1 MVVKKTSPDPV
12 SLRTTVIATLDKS
25 HRTSF
30 VNQPA
35 ENNVH
40 TDVVVVADNAPLT
53 PGTSAEEAAP
63 GAGNII
69 RDFTISPYA
78 SDPVAIDCG
87 PGLIT
92 YPVPKHLL
100 RSPKWLTTDG
110 GGTICLPGV
119 SAATGHTLVHYLYTG
134 TYQALEAKGEA
145 TAPPAHL
152 KFEQALSTFV
162 LASTYELQTLEI
174 LAKERIKMYGNRMA
188 LVEILDTARKEFSK
202 LAWSWFHEY
211 LQARAE
217 EQFDLDHTFFTS
229 TAFVE
234 SIGEGTLYRFM
245 MSHLLQIFS
254 GKLTHTLQSRKSHDL
269 GNKTPDAVLD
279 EIEGASVNTHS
290 CHCRHPTGVFGGEVI
305 GGHGAGGDP
314 PVDGGA
320 AGGDGGSRGD
330 CDGSGKKGKKKSRK
344 DLQEEERLE
353 KEVEEILAKEEEDC
367 LAKEAQEE
375 ADREK
380 KREEDAAAAAV
391 AASAA
396 ADLSWSEPA
405 VPPND
410 DWSSFAPTAT
420 TRKKKICKN
429 GEVSDRRY
437 VIEILWC

>member
-25 HRTSF
+25 QTTSF

-35 ENNVH
+35 ANNVH
-40 TDVVVVADNAPLT
+40 RDVIVADNVPLT

-63 GAGNII
+63 GAGNRIHE
-69 RDFTISPYA
+69 FTISPYA

-174 LAKERIKMYGNRMA
+174 LAKERIKMYGNRMT

-254 GKLTHTLQSRKSHDL
+254 GKLTHTLQSRKGHDL
-269 GNKTPDAVLD
+269 GNKTPDTVL
-279 EIEGASVNTHS
+279 EKIEGTPVNTYS
-290 CHCRHPTGVFGGEVI
+290 CHCRYPTGMFGGEAI
-305 GGHGAGGDP
+305 GGDGAGGHP

-320 AGGDGGSRGD
+320 AGGDRGSRGD
-330 CDGSGKKGKKKSRK
+330 CDGSGKKGKKKSGK

-353 KEVEEILAKEEEDC
+353 KEEEEILAKEEEDC

-375 ADREK
+375 ADREE
-380 KREEDAAAAAV
+380 KREEDA

-405 VPPND
+405 APPND
-410 DWSSFAPTAT
+410 DWSSFVAT
-420 TRKKKICKN
+420 ENTRKKKIGKKE
-429 GEVSDRRY
+429 EVSDRRY
-437 VIEILWC
+437 MIEILRG